1 MSFKFGRRGKRS
13 KAWQP
18 ASSTRGSDSS
28 AAGPHNRA
36 TDLKG
41 WRGSSHFPH
50 QPQTAG
56 NARATRNYL
65 TSHTVCYTVFIEQH
79 VMHTNGTNSEQFEN
93 LRLELR
99 RGCLAV
105 AVLVQLRTELYGYA
119 IRKALSD
126 QGLAIDE
133 NTLYPLLRRLESQG
147 LLVSQ
152 WREEDKR
159 NKRFY
164 RLSPVG
170 EEVLASLLAEWR
182 QMNTA
187 LERILAVPAGQKMQE
202 QTQ

>member
-1 MSFKFGRRGKRS
+1 
-13 KAWQP
+13 
-18 ASSTRGSDSS
+18 
-28 AAGPHNRA
+28 
-36 TDLKG
+36 
-41 WRGSSHFPH
+41 
-50 QPQTAG
+50 
-56 NARATRNYL
+56 
-65 TSHTVCYTVFIEQH
+65 
-79 VMHTNGTNSEQFEN
+79 MHTNGTNSEQFEN